1 MRPLRRNGFTLVE
14 LLILR
19 HRSWLIIVA
28 GLSAL
33 AASPAA
39 AQTWTGAVSG
49 SWTDAGNWSPAGVP
63 VSGPNTQLIFGA
75 AANAAMTDDIAG
87 AFALNSMTFNA
98 GGPAFTLG
106 GNGLAFQSNTAGG
119 LPQILTNSANNTT
132 FGTAVSLL
140 NNVTVS
146 GSGSLALN
154 GPVGGVGGLTM
165 LGTGTVSLGGNNTYS
180 GGTAVL
186 NGTVSVAAD
195 TNLGTGNVVGA
206 ALGTFNF
213 TGSTMTPKSFAMNG
227 GTISVA
233 VGKTMTFNGGQVSG
247 AFLDGAGTFA
257 TPSGPNG
264 AQFVNVTATASV
276 SLMSNST
283 NDQFKHFDN
292 SGKLNVAAGLNSAG
306 TSTTVNFNGFTNEG
320 LGSITLGAAA
330 QINVSNFQSYGTLTL
345 IPATVGANPH
355 QETLLKNVGTAP
367 LGFGGGSR
375 TVLGTPQ
382 TGGLNFVA
390 GIDLNGVN
398 AIVLGGLFNNN
409 GFVIDSSNNGA
420 GTGAVIAHYGS
431 RVSGGYFQNPVQTVP
446 GASFESGMGAAS
458 FGRFVFGPGGVG
470 NYVFAI
476 DDATGTAGP
485 ATAGNGP
492 AGGWGLVKAIRQTVL
507 GTTSLGDFTWTA
519 TPTDKLTVALDTI
532 INPSATDNDVA
543 GLMANFDPSRSYVWT
558 AVQWAGTYS
567 GPAAAAD
574 LNSSTAFDTSGF
586 LNPID
591 GTFGWSLD
599 TAGQTLSLVYTPTAV
614 PEPGSLAFAGLA
626 AAGLTFWRRR
636 GRSTSR
642 ANRGTVWAERQD
654 DEPRRSRM
662 D

>member
-1 MRPLRRNGFTLVE
+1 MRPLRR
-14 LLILR
+14 
-19 HRSWLIIVA
+19 HSSWLIIVA

-39 AQTWTGAVSG
+39 AQTWTGAASG
-49 SWTDAGNWSPAGVP
+49 SWANAANWSPAGVP

-87 AFALNSMTFNA
+87 AFSLNTMTFNA
-98 GGPAFTLG
+98 GSPAFTLG
-106 GNGLAFQSNTAGG
+106 GNGLSFQINTGG
-119 LPQILTNSANNTT
+119 GVPQILTNSANSIT
-132 FGTAVSLL
+132 FSTALSLQ
-140 NNVTVS
+140 NNLTVS
-146 GSGSLALN
+146 GTGSLTLN
-154 GPVGGVGGLTM
+154 GPVGGAGGLTM
-165 LGTGTVSLGGNNTYS
+165 SGTGTVSLGGINVYA
-180 GGTAVL
+180 GGTTVL
-186 NGTVSVAAD
+186 NGAVSVAAD
-195 TNLGTGNVVGA
+195 ANLGTGNVIGA
-206 ALGTFNF
+206 ALGTVNF
-213 TGSTMTPKSFAMNG
+213 TGSTMTTKSFAMNG

-233 VGKTMTFNGGQVSG
+233 AGKTMTFNGGQVSA

-264 AQFVNVTATASV
+264 ARFANVTATASV
-276 SLMSNST
+276 KLTSNST
-283 NDQFKHFDN
+283 NDQFAHFDN
-292 SGKLNVAAGLNSAG
+292 SGKFNVPAGLNSAG

-320 LGSITLGAAA
+320 LGAITLGAAA

-345 IPATVGANPH
+345 LPATVGANPH
-355 QETLLKNVGTAP
+355 QETLLKNVGTGP

-375 TVLGTPQ
+375 TTLGTPA
-382 TGGLNFVA
+382 TEGLNFVA

-409 GFVIDSSNNGA
+409 GFVIDSSNIGT

-446 GASFESGMGAAS
+446 GASFEAGMGAAS

-476 DDATGTAGP
+476 DVATGTAGP
-485 ATAGNGP
+485 APAGNGS

-507 GTTSLGDFTWTA
+507 GTTGPGDFIWTA
-519 TPTDKLTVALDTI
+519 TPADKLTVALDTI
-532 INPSATDNDVA
+532 INPSATDDDVA

-586 LNPID
+586 LNPIA

-599 TAGQTLSLVYTPTAV
+599 SAGQTLSLVYTPTAV

-636 GRSTSR
+636 GRPTVR
-642 ANRGTVWAERQD
+642 QKRGTVWAERED
-654 DEPRRSRM
+654 GEPRRSRM
-662 D
+662 A